1 MYLIIC
7 NGGVLLPNAP
17 LTVAVGA
24 AGATPDLTKIMVR
37 DWGWPYISPAD
48 VLAAFGPRM
57 PYDPGNSIVFQQDM
71 TLTFSNPADGVY
83 FWDATANN
91 WQPFALN
98 NGTLNDTLS
107 GLIAQYGL
115 HTAPIYLAAY

>member
-7 NGGVLLPNAP
+7 NGGVLMPQT
-17 LTVAVGA
+17 LTVPVGA

-48 VLAAFGPRM
+48 VMAAFGPGM
-57 PYDPGNSIVFQQDM
+57 PYNPGNSAVFQQDM
-71 TLTFSNPADGVY
+71 TLTFSDPADGVY
-83 FWDATANN
+83 WLNATNN

-107 GLIAQYGL
+107 GLIAHHSL

>member
-7 NGGVLLPNAP
+7 NGGVLLPQP
-17 LTVAVGA
+17 LSVTVSA
-24 AGATPDLTKIMVR
+24 AGITPVPNNIMVQE
-37 DWGWPYISPAD
+37 WGWKFTKPTDA
-48 VLAAFGPRM
+48 LAAFGPGM
-57 PYDPGNSIVFQQDM
+57 PYHPGNSGAIPSDM
-71 TLTFSNPADGVY
+71 TLTFSDPADGVY

-107 GLIAQYGL
+107 GLIAQHGL